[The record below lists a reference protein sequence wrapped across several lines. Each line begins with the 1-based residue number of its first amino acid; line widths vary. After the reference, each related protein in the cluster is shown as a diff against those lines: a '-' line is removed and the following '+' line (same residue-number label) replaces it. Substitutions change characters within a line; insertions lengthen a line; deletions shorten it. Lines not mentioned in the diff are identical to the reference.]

1 MKIKLTPRS
10 IVLSVMLGLAG
21 SANAI
26 ELSILGGVD
35 GGLGVLDTL
44 PLAVGGI
51 KSGLLINSGI
61 PVLMDLPVIGEL
73 PLIDGRGIP
82 VIGDLGGGSM
92 LVSGLVQVIGG
103 DPNLNGGLPIIGNR
117 ELVLF
122 DLLEGGPTLNFLALD
137 AVVPL

>member
-1 MKIKLTPRS
+1 
-10 IVLSVMLGLAG
+10 
-21 SANAI
+21 
-26 ELSILGGVD
+26 
-35 GGLGVLDTL
+35 
-44 PLAVGGI
+44 
-51 KSGLLINSGI
+51 
-61 PVLMDLPVIGEL
+61 
-73 PLIDGRGIP
+73 
-82 VIGDLGGGSM
+82 M